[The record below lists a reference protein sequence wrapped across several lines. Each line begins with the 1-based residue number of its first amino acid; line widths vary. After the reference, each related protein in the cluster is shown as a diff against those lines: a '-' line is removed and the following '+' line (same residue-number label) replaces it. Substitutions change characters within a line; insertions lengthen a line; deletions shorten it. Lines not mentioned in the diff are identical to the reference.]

1 MGATC
6 GVRGCEMRMG
16 CELLWVRDARV
27 ITLKNRRMWCEM
39 RSGATCG
46 VVGARCVW
54 VRDAP
59 NNVISVLGVRV
70 AAWCEMR
77 IFLDWC
83 ESLCPPFKYTSPLVS
98 LSYLNPLNNVL
109 KNKKKHDFKRN
120 LSPVQCRSHSRLR
133 RKRQLVIHVYGIF
146 TSYLYNIYII

>member
-1 MGATC
+1 M
-6 GVRGCEMRMG
+6 VRDAVWWVRDAYGCELLRVRDARVITLKNRRMWCEMRMG
-16 CELLWVRDARV
+16 ATCAVVGARCVCGCELLRVRDARV

-54 VRDAP
+54 VRDAHY
-59 NNVISVLGVRV
+59 NVISVLGVRV

-83 ESLCPPFKYTSPLVS
+83 ESLCPLFDVVRV
-98 LSYLNPLNNVL
+98 LS
-109 KNKKKHDFKRN
+109 
-120 LSPVQCRSHSRLR
+120 
-133 RKRQLVIHVYGIF
+133 
-146 TSYLYNIYII
+146 

>member
-1 MGATC
+1 M
-6 GVRGCEMRMG
+6 VRDAKGCDMRCCGCEMRMG
-16 CELLWVRDARV
+16 CELLRVRDARV

-70 AAWCEMR
+70 ATWCEMR

-83 ESLCPPFKYTSPLVS
+83 ESLCP
-98 LSYLNPLNNVL
+98 L
-109 KNKKKHDFKRN
+109 KI
-120 LSPVQCRSHSRLR
+120 V
-133 RKRQLVIHVYGIF
+133 
-146 TSYLYNIYII
+146 